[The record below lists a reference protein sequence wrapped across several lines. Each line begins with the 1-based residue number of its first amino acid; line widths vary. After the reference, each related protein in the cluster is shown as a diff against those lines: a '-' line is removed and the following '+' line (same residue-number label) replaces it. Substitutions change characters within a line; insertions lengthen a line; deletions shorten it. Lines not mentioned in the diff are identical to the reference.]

1 MKLVYHVRYRDSS
14 KKTGETYKTFSG
26 KEEIILWAQE
36 SNVHVLSA
44 KPDYL
49 KTLGYYLTLL
59 VKPTAGYGELSD
71 RELIQLLK
79 LLRNMNKYRKHEKKQ
94 LVIFENYAKNDKRY
108 KNLKKVLE
116 KLASAMTRGIPVYVA
131 LDMVGVPKYVTKAI
145 KVGEKTAGNVAVYDK
160 LIDVLT
166 TKYETARKIKRLLNY
181 PKIVFF
187 VLYVYFLMTI
197 YYQIPQTKKIMN
209 MLDPSK
215 FPDITKKF
223 YAMSDYAADNPISFF
238 LISLAV
244 ILASYKTLYFLIA
257 KSTRYIPYV
266 KNVYLARDYTLLS
279 ALLSV
284 STAASIM
291 ITEAIAMSAEV
302 ISLPKLKE
310 KFLNVATEIAERG
323 VRFSV
328 ALKEEG
334 FDRMDYF
341 SRDFYNMVFAMEDT
355 GEIHL
360 GFEDLYKDYKASMED
375 VIETAKEFLQPVL
388 LFVIVVFVVII
399 FYAVNAPLN
408 TMGSNPFGG

>member
-1 MKLVYHVRYRDSS
+1 MKLIYHVRYRDTS
-14 KKTGETYKTFSG
+14 KKTGETFKAFSG
-26 KEEIILWAQE
+26 REDIILWAQE
-36 SNVHVLSA
+36 SNVHILSA

-49 KTLGYYLTLL
+49 KTAGYYLSLL

-94 LVIFENYAKNDKRY
+94 LQIFENYAKNDKRY

-145 KVGEKTAGNVAVYDK
+145 RVGEKTAGNVVVYDK
-160 LIDVLT
+160 LIEVLE

-187 VLYVYFLMTI
+187 VLYGYFLMTI
-197 YYQIPQTKKIMN
+197 YYQIPQTRKIMN

-223 YAMSDYAADNPISFF
+223 YAMSDYAIAHPIGFF
-238 LISLAV
+238 LISLAT
-244 ILASYKTLYFLIA
+244 ILVVYKILYFVISRL
-257 KSTRYIPYV
+257 TRYIPYV
-266 KNVYLARDYTLLS
+266 RNVYLARDYTLLT

-302 ISLPKLKE
+302 MSLKKLKE
-310 KFLNVATEIAERG
+310 KFLTVATEIAERG
-323 VRFSV
+323 VRFST

-334 FDRMDYF
+334 FDKMDSF

-355 GEIHL
+355 GELHL

-375 VIETAKEFLQPVL
+375 VIETSKEFLQPVL